1 MLTRLKPFS
10 LTRKERRMGFRAL
23 ILLTALVAAASIAG
37 EATAGVATAP
47 CTTAGLVVWLD
58 TAGNSG
64 AGSTFLTLKFTNQSG
79 HACVLTGYPGV
90 SALDLRGHILGSP
103 ASRNPSTTRAVR
115 LADGATASAALRI
128 VQAANFPPASCN
140 RRAAAGL
147 RVFPPNQTVS
157 KVVPLP
163 FEACAH
169 TGPVFLNV
177 KAVSG

>member
-1 MLTRLKPFS
+1 
-10 LTRKERRMGFRAL
+10 MGLRVL
-23 ILLTALVAAASIAG
+23 VLLTALVTVASTAAG
-37 EATAGVATAP
+37 TTAGAVTAP

-90 SALDLRGHILGSP
+90 SALDLRGRILGSA

-128 VQAANFPPASCN
+128 VQAANFPPASCH

-147 RVFPPNQTVS
+147 RVYPPNQTAS
-157 KVVPLP
+157 KAVPLP
-163 FEACAH
+163 FQACALQ
-169 TGPVFLNV
+169 GPVYLSV

>member
-1 MLTRLKPFS
+1 
-10 LTRKERRMGFRAL
+10 MGLRAL
-23 ILLTALVAAASIAG
+23 VLLTALVAVASAAG
-37 EATAGVATAP
+37 QTTAGVATTP

-64 AGSTFLTLKFTNQSG
+64 AGSTFLSLKFTNQSG

-103 ASRNPSTTRAVR
+103 AGRNPSTTRTVR

-128 VQAANFPPASCN
+128 VQAANFPPSSCH

-147 RVFPPNQTVS
+147 RVYPPNQTVS

-163 FEACAH
+163 FQACAH
-169 TGPVFLNV
+169 TGPVYLSV